1 MLISPAYAQ
10 GAGGGGGGLLVQLLP
25 IILIFVVFYFLLIR
39 PQQKRMKEHR
49 NMVANL
55 RRGDRIVTSG
65 GLIGQVTKVV
75 NENEVQVE
83 IAEDVRVRVVRNN
96 VQEVLSKTEPAQ
108 GEGGQKQQAANEQG
122 GAKGMLNKLIG
133 GGQAANQAANHSG
146 NQSGNQSG
154 KQSANQSGKQTGGS
168 GSGSGGSGGKGSGSS
183 SGGSGKSSSGGG
195 QKKS

>member
-10 GAGGGGGGLLVQLLP
+10 GAGGDGGGLLVQLLP

-55 RRGDRIVTSG
+55 RRGDRIVTGG

-75 NENEVQVE
+75 NDNEVQVE

-108 GEGGQKQQAANEQG
+108 GEGGQKQPAANEQG
-122 GAKGMLNKLIG
+122 GAKGMLGKLMG
-133 GGQAANQAANHSG
+133 GGQAANQSG
-146 NQSGNQSG
+146 
-154 KQSANQSGKQTGGS
+154 GGS
-168 GSGSGGSGGKGSGSS
+168 TSGGGKGGGGSS
-183 SGGSGKSSSGGG
+183 GGGASSSGSGKSSSSGG

>member
-10 GAGGGGGGLLVQLLP
+10 AAGGGGGGGLLVQLLP

-65 GLIGQVTKVV
+65 GLIGQVSKVV
-75 NENEVQVE
+75 NENEIQVE
-83 IAEDVRVRVVRNN
+83 ISDDVRVRVVRNN

-122 GAKGMLNKLIG
+122 GAKGMLGKLMGG
-133 GGQAANQAANHSG
+133 GGQAANQSG
-146 NQSGNQSG
+146 GQSDNQSG
-154 KQSANQSGKQTGGS
+154 KQSGS
-168 GSGSGGSGGKGSGSS
+168 SGSGGKASGSS

>member
-83 IAEDVRVRVVRNN
+83 ISDDVRVRVVRNN

-122 GAKGMLNKLIG
+122 GAKGMLNKLLGGQTANPSSGGDTSAGSSG
-133 GGQAANQAANHSG
+133 GGS
-146 NQSGNQSG
+146 
-154 KQSANQSGKQTGGS
+154 
-168 GSGSGGSGGKGSGSS
+168 SGGGASGG

>member
-1 MLISPAYAQ
+1 MLISPAHAQ
-10 GAGGGGGGLLVQLLP
+10 AAGGDGGGLLVQLLP

-55 RRGDRIVTSG
+55 RRGDRIVTGG

-83 IAEDVRVRVVRNN
+83 IADDVRVRVVRNN

-122 GAKGMLNKLIG
+122 GAKGMLGKLMGG
-133 GGQAANQAANHSG
+133 GGQAANQSG
-146 NQSGNQSG
+146 GQSESQSG
-154 KQSANQSGKQTGGS
+154 KQS
-168 GSGSGGSGGKGSGSS
+168 GSGGSSGGKSSGAS

>member
-10 GAGGGGGGLLVQLLP
+10 AAGGGGGGLLVQLLP

-65 GLIGQVTKVV
+65 GLIGQVSKVV
-75 NENEVQVE
+75 NENEIQVE
-83 IAEDVRVRVVRNN
+83 ISDDVRVRVVRNN

-122 GAKGMLNKLIG
+122 GAKGMLNKLMG
-133 GGQAANQAANHSG
+133 GGQSANQSG
-146 NQSGNQSG
+146 NQSGNQS
-154 KQSANQSGKQTGGS
+154 ANQSGGGGDKSSGGEKSS
-168 GSGSGGSGGKGSGSS
+168 GSNKSSGGGSS
-183 SGGSGKSSSGGG
+183 SGGSSGKSSSGGG